1 MDRRVDIS
9 WAEIAMAVGV
19 FAIFTVGTVAVGNP
33 LPVLIGMCGV
43 AGLILLG
50 SDPKKLLYGLIAYSM
65 VVKFLVG
72 DLGLPSVANYVC
84 DGLLLLTML
93 FALWRPREGYVPS
106 RGLRRVAMVL
116 LVFWVIATVSALL
129 NAVSP
134 VLYIWACRNTFRL
147 FGILFCCVRLLD
159 HDDVFGL
166 VKYFTVF
173 FWINLVVCAYQYF
186 VLGTGQDNTNGLFG
200 TGSGGNAMMVI
211 LMFAVSA
218 LCLFGYSSRRKS
230 MAELIATLAACC
242 LLAAIA
248 ELKVY
253 YILLALLIGL
263 SVILNKPSFRNAA
276 IVVLALMALFAGVR
290 LLEAY
295 NPGFAGFFSLEN
307 IVESSSAGGYSNEGE
322 LNRLTAVE
330 TLDSM
335 FMSKP
340 TERAFG
346 LGFGAGQFTQF
357 FESPLY
363 VIWGEVLHWTWFTDA
378 AIFLET
384 GYVGL
389 AIYVAIF
396 AIIAVQ
402 SVRTR
407 GRTGF
412 DGWLVSA
419 CASIAVLCLVLIVY
433 NCSLT
438 VDPSCYFIGVMLAFP
453 YILGMKGVP
462 DEQRA

>member
-1 MDRRVDIS
+1 MDKRV
-9 WAEIAMAVGV
+9 EINWVELGLAAGVLAVLAVG
-19 FAIFTVGTVAVGNP
+19 AVMMGNP
-33 LPVLIGMCGV
+33 LPVLIAMCGIAALV
-43 AGLILLG
+43 LLG

-93 FALWRPREGYVPS
+93 LALRRPREGYVPS
-106 RGLRRVAMVL
+106 RGIRCVAIAL
-116 LVFWVIATVSALL
+116 LGFWAVATASALL

-147 FGILFCCVRLLD
+147 FGILFCCVRLLNR
-159 HDDVFGL
+159 DDVFGL
-166 VKYFTVF
+166 VKFFTIF
-173 FWINLVVCAYQYF
+173 FWINLAVCTYQYF

-242 LLAAIA
+242 FLAAIA

-253 YILLALLIGL
+253 YVLLALLIGL
-263 SVILNKPSFRNAA
+263 SAILNKPSFRYVA
-276 IVVLALMALFAGVR
+276 IVAFSLVALFAGVQ
-290 LLEAY
+290 LLETY
-295 NPGFAGFFSLEN
+295 NPDFVGFFSLES
-307 IVESSSAGGYSNEGE
+307 IIESTSEGGYSSEGT
-322 LNRLTAVE
+322 LNRLSAVE
-330 TLDSM
+330 TLDVM
-335 FMSKP
+335 FMNGAA
-340 TERAFG
+340 ERAFG

-363 VIWGEVLHWTWFTDA
+363 AIWGEVLHWTWFTDA
-378 AIFLET
+378 AVFLET

-389 AIYVAIF
+389 AVYVAIF
-396 AIIAVQ
+396 ATVAVQ
-402 SVRTR
+402 AVRMR
-407 GRTGF
+407 RRTGS
-412 DGWLVSA
+412 DCWLVSA
-419 CASIAVLCLVLIVY
+419 CASIGVLCLVLIVY

-438 VDPSCYFIGVMLAFP
+438 VDPSCYFIGVVLAFP
-453 YILGMKGVP
+453 YILGMEGNV
-462 DEQRA
+462 R

>member
-1 MDRRVDIS
+1 MDKRV
-9 WAEIAMAVGV
+9 EINWVELGLAAGVLAVLAVG
-19 FAIFTVGTVAVGNP
+19 AVMMGNP
-33 LPVLIGMCGV
+33 LPVLIAMCGIAALV
-43 AGLILLG
+43 LLG

-93 FALWRPREGYVPS
+93 LALRRPREGYVPS
-106 RGLRRVAMVL
+106 RGLRCVAIAL
-116 LVFWVIATVSALL
+116 LGFWAVATASALL

-147 FGILFCCVRLLD
+147 FGILFCCVRLFNR
-159 HDDVFGL
+159 DDVFGL
-166 VKYFTVF
+166 VKFFTIF
-173 FWINLVVCAYQYF
+173 FWINLAVCTHQYF

-242 LLAAIA
+242 FLAAIA

-253 YILLALLIGL
+253 YALLALLIGL
-263 SVILNKPSFRNAA
+263 SAILNKPSFRYVA
-276 IVVLALMALFAGVR
+276 IVAFSLVALFAGVQ
-290 LLEAY
+290 LLETY
-295 NPGFAGFFSLEN
+295 NPDFVGFFSLES
-307 IVESSSAGGYSNEGE
+307 IIESTSEGGYSSEGT
-322 LNRLTAVE
+322 LNRLSAVE
-330 TLDSM
+330 TLDVM
-335 FMSKP
+335 FMNGAA
-340 TERAFG
+340 ERAFG

-363 VIWGEVLHWTWFTDA
+363 AIWGEVLHWTWFTDA
-378 AIFLET
+378 AVFLET

-389 AIYVAIF
+389 AVYVAIF
-396 AIIAVQ
+396 AIVAVQ
-402 SVRTR
+402 AVRMR
-407 GRTGF
+407 RRTGS
-412 DGWLVSA
+412 DCWLVSA

-438 VDPSCYFIGVMLAFP
+438 VDPSCYFIGVVLAFP
-453 YILGMKGVP
+453 YILGMEGNV
-462 DEQRA
+462 R

>member
-19 FAIFTVGTVAVGNP
+19 FAIFAVGTVAVGNP
-33 LPVLIGMCGV
+33 VPVLIGMCGI

-116 LVFWVIATVSALL
+116 LLFWVIATVSALL

-134 VLYIWACRNTFRL
+134 VLYVWACRNTFRL

-159 HDDVFGL
+159 RDDVFGL
-166 VKYFTVF
+166 VKFFIVF

-242 LLAAIA
+242 FLAAIA

-253 YILLALLIGL
+253 YVLLALLIGL
-263 SVILNKPSFRNAA
+263 SVILNKPSFRNVA
-276 IVVLALMALFAGVR
+276 IVAFSLVALFAGVQ
-290 LLEAY
+290 LLETY
-295 NPGFAGFFSLEN
+295 NPDFVGFFSFDS
-307 IVESSSAGGYSNEGE
+307 IIESTSEGGYSSEGT
-322 LNRLTAVE
+322 LNRLSAVE
-330 TLDSM
+330 TLDVM
-335 FMSKP
+335 FMNGAA
-340 TERAFG
+340 ERAFG

-363 VIWGEVLHWTWFTDA
+363 TIWGEVLHWTWFTDA
-378 AIFLET
+378 AVFLET

-389 AIYVAIF
+389 AVYVAIF
-396 AIIAVQ
+396 AIVAVQ
-402 SVRTR
+402 AVRMR
-407 GRTGF
+407 RRTGS
-412 DGWLVSA
+412 DCWLVSA

-438 VDPSCYFIGVMLAFP
+438 VDPSCYFIGVVLAFP
-453 YILGMKGVP
+453 YILGMEGNV
-462 DEQRA
+462 R

>member
-19 FAIFTVGTVAVGNP
+19 FAIFAVGTVAVGNP
-33 LPVLIGMCGV
+33 LPVLIGMCGI

-93 FALWRPREGYVPS
+93 FALRRPREGYVPS
-106 RGLRRVAMVL
+106 RGLRPVAMAL
-116 LVFWVIATVSALL
+116 LFFWVIATVSALL

-134 VLYIWACRNTFRL
+134 VLYVWACRNTFRL

-159 HDDVFGL
+159 RDDVFGL
-166 VKYFTVF
+166 VKFFIVF

-242 LLAAIA
+242 FLAAIA

-253 YILLALLIGL
+253 YVLLALLIGL
-263 SVILNKPSFRNAA
+263 SVILNKPSFRNVA
-276 IVVLALMALFAGVR
+276 IVAFSLVALFAGVQ
-290 LLEAY
+290 LLETY
-295 NPGFAGFFSLEN
+295 NPDFVGFFSFDS
-307 IVESSSAGGYSNEGE
+307 IIESTSEGGYSSEGT
-322 LNRLTAVE
+322 LNRLSAVE
-330 TLDSM
+330 TLDVM
-335 FMSKP
+335 FMNGAA
-340 TERAFG
+340 ERAFG

-363 VIWGEVLHWTWFTDA
+363 TIWGEVLHWTWFTDA
-378 AIFLET
+378 AVFLET

-389 AIYVAIF
+389 AVYVAIF
-396 AIIAVQ
+396 AIVAVQ
-402 SVRTR
+402 AVRMR
-407 GRTGF
+407 RRTGS
-412 DGWLVSA
+412 DCWLVSA

-438 VDPSCYFIGVMLAFP
+438 VDPSCYFIGVVLAFP
-453 YILGMKGVP
+453 YILGMEGNV
-462 DEQRA
+462 R